1 MTILGLVWFV
11 DAVSTDRSELVQKV
25 AESHSFARAPRLREL
40 FLYIAGQALAGHLEE
55 LSEQQIGIRVFGR
68 PEAYNPAEDNIV
80 RVSARQLRMKLK
92 EYFETE
98 GRDHNMTIDIPKGGY
113 LPVFEMRSVVAEGAP
128 IVPAAVV
135 ESPPVAGVRQRGLLL
150 AVLILSGVCL
160 VLLALLL
167 RPNAAVPGD
176 PESVWTEIFGTS
188 NGRITFV
195 LTDSAL
201 MVMSP
206 LMKGPPGLEPYVS
219 GGYLEDVEKGLDSAA
234 AKETWRNLRPRRIT
248 SIADVMILTHLFQNH
263 PKLARRIEVRHAKD
277 MHTRDFSNGFFIMTG
292 GPRSNPWTNLFEPGL
307 NFHFD
312 GASVVNGNPRPGES
326 AVYGPFSKERQWSR
340 IFFGKNVSGVQ
351 AVVLIAGLEYEGTEG
366 GGDFLLRPTA
376 LPEIRAAL
384 GLGERQPLPSFELLL
399 ETTTLGGAARAT
411 KIAAAR
417 SH

>member
-1 MTILGLVWFV
+1 M
-11 DAVSTDRSELVQKV
+11 DALSTDRSELVQKV
-25 AESHSFARAPRLREL
+25 ADSHSFARAPRLREL
-40 FLYIAGQALAGHLEE
+40 FLYIAEQALAGHLEE

-98 GRDHNMTIDIPKGGY
+98 GRDLNMTIDIPKGGY
-113 LPVFEMRSVVAEGAP
+113 LPVFEMRSVISELVP
-128 IVPAAVV
+128 IIPTAVG
-135 ESPPVAGVRQRGLLL
+135 ESTPVGGGRQRGLWL
-150 AVLILSGVCL
+150 AVVALGGICL

-167 RPNAAVPGD
+167 RPKAAVPGD
-176 PESVWTEIFGTS
+176 PKGIWTEMFGTS
-188 NGRITFV
+188 NGRIMFV

-201 MVMSP
+201 MVTSP
-206 LMKGPPGLEPYVS
+206 LMKGPPGLEQYVS
-219 GGYLEDVEKGLDSAA
+219 GDYLQEVEKQLDSAT
-234 AKETWRNLRPRRIT
+234 AKEIGRNLRPRRIT
-248 SIADVMILTHLFQNH
+248 SIADVMILTRLVQSH
-263 PKLARRIEVRHAKD
+263 PELARRIEVRHAKD
-277 MHTRDFSNGFFIMTG
+277 MHARDFSNGSFIMTG
-292 GPRSNPWTNLFEPGL
+292 GPRSNPWASLFESGL
-307 NFHFD
+307 NFHFS
-312 GASVVNGNPRPGES
+312 GGSVINENPRPNES

-340 IFFGKNVSGVQ
+340 IFFGRNIGGAQ

-376 LPEIRAAL
+376 LQEIRAIL

-399 ETTTLGGAARAT
+399 ETTTLGGTARAT